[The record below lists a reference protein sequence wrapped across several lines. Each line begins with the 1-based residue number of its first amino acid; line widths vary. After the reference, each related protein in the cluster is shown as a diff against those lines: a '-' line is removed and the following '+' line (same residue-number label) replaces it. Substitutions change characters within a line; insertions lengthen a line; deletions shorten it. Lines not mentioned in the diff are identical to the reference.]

1 MARFEREP
9 WWGILR
15 CYLHGEVGRDS
26 DELRLG
32 LAGLAGWMASDLNP
46 D

>member
-1 MARFEREP
+1 MVGNFEM
-9 WWGILR
+9 LLAV
-15 CYLHGEVGRDS
+15 LHGEVGRDS
-26 DELRLG
+26 NELRLG